1 VTTASTLGLIPLAIA
16 LVGASYAILTLR
28 NAHRRDNLV
37 FGTLIIIDATMTAWR
52 GLNVLTG
59 GSIVSRG
66 VLVPCTLGTVAL
78 ALITYE
84 FISSFPNHRPMRWR
98 WRILLIVW
106 GALALVSAGISIP
119 GPWGQNTLVEYVFF
133 IPSFVG
139 MVFLLAFAYRRTH
152 ARDARIVLGTIGFRW
167 VAGFTAY
174 CIAPLFGVFEAAVW
188 AETTIA
194 TTIGFVVIGTT
205 VLRTELF
212 SLRNAGAEVVTITSL
227 ALFVLLA
234 TGGALW
240 LTVRYVDSMQGFYL
254 ALFGTSLI
262 PLALTAISVKLYP
275 RVERRVLASLDE
287 RRGRRLGVQ
296 GDPIPADAPGA
307 IAEATQ
313 RIAAFGDGSMVR
325 WVPYDQLVVELAP
338 SSVDELANDQPLR
351 CKCNEG
357 RTRGIVEGD
366 AKGED
371 RAKKVLPAEF
381 IVPAL
386 GAERAL
392 VGAFYIKGGTIDR
405 DTYLVTRD
413 LAARVALAVER
424 AQAVS
429 ALDDARRLA
438 ALGQFAAAIAHDIRT
453 PLTSISLNVQILRR
467 KLTTLSEDD
476 REHLD
481 IALEEL
487 ARLDRSVA
495 EILDFAK
502 PVKLAAEQIDVG
514 ELIVD
519 AAKGL
524 TPVLSERGVTLVCH
538 PRSLTIHGDLQ
549 RLRQVLSNLVGN
561 AADASRPGAEVTL
574 RAVPAND
581 GQIAIEVEDKGRG
594 IESVDLPRIFEPF
607 FTTRPDG
614 TGLGLAIC
622 HKVVRAH
629 GGDIHVRSTPGEGS
643 TFTVV
648 LPAA

>member
-1 VTTASTLGLIPLAIA
+1 MTNYSGLILLAIA
-16 LVGASYAILTLR
+16 LVGVSYAIITLR

-37 FGTLIIIDATMTAWR
+37 FGTLVLVDAGMTAWR

-59 GSIVSRG
+59 GSIISRS
-66 VLVPCTLGTVAL
+66 VLVPCTLGTIAL
-78 ALITYE
+78 TLITYE

-98 WRILLIVW
+98 WRGVLIAW
-106 GALALVSAGISIP
+106 GVIALASATIHIG
-119 GPWGQNTLVEYVFF
+119 GPWGKNTLIQYVFF
-133 IPSFVG
+133 IPSFLGIVL
-139 MVFLLAFAYRRTH
+139 LLANAFRRTKE
-152 ARDARIVLGTIGFRW
+152 RDARIVLGTLGFRW
-167 VAGFTAY
+167 AAGFASY
-174 CIAPLFGVFEAAVW
+174 AVLPLFGYFESAVW
-188 AETTIA
+188 AESTIA

-205 VLRTELF
+205 VLRSELF

-240 LTVRYVDSMQGFYL
+240 LTVTYVDSTQAFYL
-254 ALFGTSLI
+254 ALFGTSLV
-262 PLALTAISVKLYP
+262 PLALTALSLKLYP
-275 RVERRVLASLDE
+275 RVERRVLAGLDE
-287 RRGRRLGVQ
+287 RRARRLGVQ
-296 GDPIPADAPGA
+296 GDPLPADADGA
-307 IAEATQ
+307 VTEATQ
-313 RIAAFGDGSMVR
+313 RIAAFGDGSQVR
-325 WVPYDQLVVELAP
+325 WVPHAQLVLELTPP
-338 SSVDELANDQPLR
+338 SLEALADDRPLR
-351 CKCNEG
+351 CCDDS
-357 RTRGIVEGD
+357 TP
-366 AKGED
+366 
-371 RAKKVLPAEF
+371 VLPAEF

-392 VGAFYIKGGTIDR
+392 VGAFYIRGGTIDR

-429 ALDDARRLA
+429 ALEDARRLA

-467 KLTTLSEDD
+467 KLVLPDDD

-502 PVKLAAEQIDVG
+502 PVKLASEQIDVG
-514 ELIVD
+514 ELIED

-524 TPVLSERGVTLVCH
+524 TPVLSERGVALVCQ
-538 PRSLTIHGDLQ
+538 PQTALTVHGDPQ
-549 RLRQVLSNLVGN
+549 RLRQVLANLVGN
-561 AADASRPGAEVTL
+561 AADASRPGAKVTL

-581 GQIAIEVEDKGRG
+581 GQVAIEVEDKGRG
-594 IESVDLPRIFEPF
+594 IDSTDLPRIFEPF

-629 GGDIHVRSTPGEGS
+629 GGDIRVRSTPGEGS

>member
-1 VTTASTLGLIPLAIA
+1 MIVGLIPIAIA
-16 LVGASYAILTLR
+16 LVGLSYAVLTLR

-37 FGTLIIIDATMTAWR
+37 FGILIIVDAAMTAWR

-59 GSIVSRG
+59 GSIISRG
-66 VLVPCTLGTVAL
+66 VLVPCTIGTIAL
-78 ALITYE
+78 ALLTYE
-84 FISSFPNHRPMRWR
+84 FISSFPSHKPMRWR
-98 WRILLIVW
+98 WRGLLIAW
-106 GALALVSAGISIP
+106 GLIALVSATIRID
-119 GPWGQNTLVEYVFF
+119 GPWGQNTLIEYVFF

-139 MVFLLAFAYRRTH
+139 MVVLLAFAFRRTQ

-167 VAGFTAY
+167 VFGFAAY
-174 CIAPLFGVFEAAVW
+174 CIAPLFGVFEEAVW

-194 TTIGFVVIGTT
+194 TMIGFVVIGTT

-212 SLRNAGAEVVTITSL
+212 SLRNAGAEVVTIASL
-227 ALFVLLA
+227 AFFVLLS

-240 LTVRYVDSMQGFYL
+240 LTVRYAESTQGFYL
-254 ALFGTSLI
+254 ALFGTSLL
-262 PLALTAISVKLYP
+262 PLAFTALGVKLYP
-275 RVERRVLASLDE
+275 RVERRVLAGLDE
-287 RRGRRLGVQ
+287 RRARRLGVQ
-296 GDPIPADAPGA
+296 GDPIPPDADGA

-313 RIAAFGDGSMVR
+313 RIAAFGNGSQVR
-325 WVPYDQLVVELAP
+325 WVPHAQLVAEIPDPALG
-338 SSVDELANDQPLR
+338 ELANDQPVR
-351 CKCNEG
+351 CDK
-357 RTRGIVEGD
+357 
-366 AKGED
+366 AKQI
-371 RAKKVLPAEF
+371 LPAEL

-386 GAERAL
+386 GADHAL

-424 AQAVS
+424 KQAVS

-467 KLTTLSEDD
+467 KLQLPDDD

-487 ARLDRSVA
+487 ARLDKSVA

-502 PVKLAAEQIDVG
+502 PVKLASEQIDVG
-514 ELIVD
+514 ELIED

-524 TPVLSERGVTLVCH
+524 TPVLSERGVALVCQ
-538 PRSLTIHGDLQ
+538 PRSDLTIHGDPQ
-549 RLRQVLSNLVGN
+549 RLRQVLANLVGN
-561 AADASRPGAEVTL
+561 AADASKPGAEVTL

-581 GQIAIEVEDKGRG
+581 GQVAIEVEDKGRG
-594 IESVDLPRIFEPF
+594 IETADLARIFEPF

-629 GGDIHVRSTPGEGS
+629 GGDIRVRSAVGEGS

>member
-1 VTTASTLGLIPLAIA
+1 MNAGLIPLAIA
-16 LVGASYAILTLR
+16 LVGASYAVLTLR

-37 FGTLIIIDATMTAWR
+37 FGVLIIVDAAMTAWR

-59 GSIVSRG
+59 GSIISRG
-66 VLVPCTLGTVAL
+66 VLVPCTIGTIAL
-78 ALITYE
+78 ALLTYE
-84 FISSFPNHRPMRWR
+84 FITGFPAQKPMRWR
-98 WRILLIVW
+98 YRILLIAW
-106 GALALVSAGISIP
+106 GFVALASATIKVN
-119 GPWGQNTLVEYVFF
+119 GPWGQNTLIEYVFF

-139 MVFLLAFAYRRTH
+139 MIVLCVFAYRRTQ
-152 ARDARIVLGTIGFRW
+152 ARDARIVLGTIAFRW
-167 VAGFTAY
+167 AFGFVAY
-174 CIAPLFGVFEAAVW
+174 CIFPLLGLFEEAVW

-194 TTIGFVVIGTT
+194 TMIGFVVIGTT

-212 SLRNAGAEVVTITSL
+212 SLRNASAEVVTIASL
-227 ALFVLLA
+227 AFFVLIT

-240 LTVRYVDSMQGFYL
+240 LTVRYVDTTQAFYL
-254 ALFGTSLI
+254 ALFGTSML
-262 PLALTAISVKLYP
+262 PLALTAIGIKLYP
-275 RVERRVLASLDE
+275 RVERSFLAGLDE
-287 RRGRRLGVQ
+287 RRARRLGVQ
-296 GDPIPADAPGA
+296 GDPIPADAAGA

-313 RIAAFGDGSMVR
+313 RISAFGDGSQVR
-325 WVPYDQLVVELAP
+325 WVPHAQLVVEIPEPSLA
-338 SSVDELANDQPLR
+338 ELANDQPLR
-351 CKCNEG
+351 CDKS
-357 RTRGIVEGD
+357 
-366 AKGED
+366 KL
-371 RAKKVLPAEF
+371 VLPAEF
-381 IVPAL
+381 IVPAF
-386 GAERAL
+386 GADRAL

-424 AQAVS
+424 AHAVS

-467 KLTTLSEDD
+467 KLKTLSDDD

-514 ELIVD
+514 ELIED

-524 TPVLSERGVTLVCH
+524 TTVLSERGVALVCL
-538 PRSLTIHGDLQ
+538 PPNALTIHGDPQ
-549 RLRQVLSNLVGN
+549 RLRQVLANLVGN
-561 AADASRPGAEVTL
+561 AADASKSGGEVTL

-594 IESVDLPRIFEPF
+594 IALADLPRIFEPF

-629 GGDIHVRSTPGEGS
+629 GGDIRVRSTPGEGS
-643 TFTVV
+643 TFTVM